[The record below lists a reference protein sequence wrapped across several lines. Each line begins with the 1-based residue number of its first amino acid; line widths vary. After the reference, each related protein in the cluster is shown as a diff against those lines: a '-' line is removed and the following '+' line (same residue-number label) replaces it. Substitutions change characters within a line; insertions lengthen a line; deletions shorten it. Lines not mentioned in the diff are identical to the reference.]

1 MQPECYTQNRTS
13 RPEVRLPKSYWRS
26 PPKRQV
32 DREVKVK
39 SQVQRA
45 GAGRVRGGRDQE
57 SRGGA
62 EETFL
67 YPTQVGGGTGG
78 NGEGPADRWTEVE
91 RVLGL

>member
-1 MQPECYTQNRTS
+1 M
-13 RPEVRLPKSYWRS
+13 
-26 PPKRQV
+26 
-32 DREVKVK
+32 
-39 SQVQRA
+39 
-45 GAGRVRGGRDQE
+45 RGGRDQE

-78 NGEGPADRWTEVE
+78 NGEGPADRWTEVK